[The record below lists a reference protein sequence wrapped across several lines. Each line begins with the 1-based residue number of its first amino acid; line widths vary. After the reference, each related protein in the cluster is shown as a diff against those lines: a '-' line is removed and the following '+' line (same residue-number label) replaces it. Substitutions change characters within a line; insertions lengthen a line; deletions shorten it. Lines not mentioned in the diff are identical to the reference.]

1 MEANLIP
8 RGAPPDRVLGS
19 GPPNGGFSDESAPL
33 LDHENEEESTNINN
47 SIPGPDDK
55 YSLVYLVFFLTG

>member
-33 LDHENEEESTNINN
+33 LDHEGSDEV
-47 SIPGPDDK
+47 G
-55 YSLVYLVFFLTG
+55 